1 MVFYN
6 QSVEKTRHFI
16 LLLLLLF
23 YFFIQETSWKYFDV
37 FLIYLMSA
45 SLEIAL
51 PLNKNPHPPPVRKPK
66 IKWAPQALTRLNT
79 VCYISSNVL
88 YFKFW
93 RHFLCIQ
100 IYKIQPPVLLF
111 PFVLHWLL
119 HQQISF
125 FRTSSKLSEKKVF
138 ATNFLF

>member
-6 QSVEKTRHFI
+6 QSVEKNRHFI

-23 YFFIQETSWKYFDV
+23 YFFIKETSWKYFDV

-45 SLEIAL
+45 SLEIAP
-51 PLNKNPHPPPVRKPK
+51 PLNKHPPHFRKPK
-66 IKWAPQALTRLNT
+66 IKWAPQVLTRLNT
-79 VCYISSNVL
+79 VCCISNVL

>member
-51 PLNKNPHPPPVRKPK
+51 PLNKNPHPPPFRKPK

-79 VCYISSNVL
+79 VCYISNVL

-125 FRTSSKLSEKKVF
+125 FRTSSKLSKEKVF